1 MVTWATWAELSP
13 KLPNLDFITGARVQG
28 LCLGWCPRPQPPM
41 DLSEK
46 VLPSILLYFILKS
59 PETKHWEA

>member
-28 LCLGWCPRPQPPM
+28 LCLGGCPRPQPPT

-46 VLPSILLYFILKS
+46 VLQ
-59 PETKHWEA
+59 